1 MTLGGS
7 YGCATTWTPP
17 STSPHSPE
25 KTPPRR
31 ASAITSHWP
40 TCSEPGC
47 PGTSMRRFSDCIA
60 ALPRPGTQPE
70 RHPDHPVQRGTGS
83 KAHRPGLAP
92 DRRECAPGSS
102 QGQVT
107 QRENRCV
114 ELAVATAETGL
125 ARASVSASRGALG
138 RAAVGRP
145 GRSSACPECR
155 RYPGQRRRAGMP
167 AGRGQRT
174 GQGFRDQCRC
184 SIMCAQFL
192 VLRAP
197 VSGGVAMPAGLGA
210 APVREGRGWAG
221 VGGRAVVARLSRR
234 WRARRGSR
242 RVCRPWCGP

>member
-40 TCSEPGC
+40 ACSEPGC

-155 RYPGQRRRAGMP
+155 RYPDQRRRAGIPP
-167 AGRGQRT
+167 AGVSVPARASVISASAASCALSSSCSVHPYPAASP
-174 GQGFRDQCRC
+174 CR
-184 SIMCAQFL
+184 
-192 VLRAP
+192 P
-197 VSGGVAMPAGLGA
+197 
-210 APVREGRGWAG
+210 GRG
-221 VGGRAVVARLSRR
+221 RR
-234 WRARRGSR
+234 R
-242 RVCRPWCGP
+242 